1 MYDSSISAAEIIEDL
16 YNEIDIAEEIPY
28 KLYVLWLNSLE
39 QMIYSEIIREQHKI
53 TVSDGSFGTEN
64 VIKLDDIEVC
74 DGNDTLRF
82 DDIYTMY
89 AVNDGV
95 KKQLLKTTLTSGD
108 VFPDTYYKF
117 NDNLGFH
124 VFNVPSAVEIIY
136 FARPKLKTIDENQKA
151 VGNVMLPVEFIDL
164 AKAKLRAEA
173 YKIANEDSLA
183 AKWVNDYNVLLETF
197 KSWVQNK
204 APQFGM

>member
-16 YNEIDIAEEIPY
+16 YDEVDIAEEIPY

-89 AVNDGV
+89 SVNDGV

-124 VFNVPSAVEIIY
+124 VFSAPSAVEIIY

-183 AKWVNDYNVLLETF
+183 AKWVNDYNVFLETF

>member
-16 YNEIDIAEEIPY
+16 YDEVDIAEEIPY

-124 VFNVPSAVEIIY
+124 VFSAPSAVEIIY

>member
-16 YNEIDIAEEIPY
+16 YDEVDIAEEIPY

-53 TVSDGSFGTEN
+53 MVSDGSFGTEN

-124 VFNVPSAVEIIY
+124 VFSAPSAVEIIY